1 MNIVLLGAPGAG
13 KGTQAETLVKD
24 FNLKHISTG
33 DILREEVK
41 KGSPAGLEAKGYM
54 DKGLLVSD
62 EVVIKLVAGAISG
75 FSSKQGQ
82 GFLLDGFPRNENQAK
97 MLEEKL
103 SLVNQRIDRVIFL
116 KVSREV
122 VISRLSGRRVCKDC
136 GDVYHLKNI
145 PSEKEGVC
153 DKCAGALFQREDDSE
168 KTVLNRLEVYKKETG
183 GLINYYKDKNLLSE
197 VDGDLAR
204 EETYAL
210 MVKGINNNCE

>member
-1 MNIVLLGAPGAG
+1 MNVILLGAPGAG

-41 KGSPAGLEAKGYM
+41 KGSSVGLEAKKYM
-54 DKGLLVSD
+54 DKGMLVPD

-75 FSSKQGQ
+75 FSSDQ

-103 SLVNQRIDRVIFL
+103 SLVNQGIDRVIYL
-116 KVSREV
+116 KVSKEV
-122 VISRLSGRRVCKDC
+122 VISRLSGRRICKDC
-136 GDVYHLKNI
+136 GAVYHVKNI
-145 PSEKEGVC
+145 PPKKEGIC
-153 DKCAGALFQREDDSE
+153 DKCNGVLYQREDDSE
-168 KTVLNRLEVYKKETG
+168 KTVLNRLDVYKKETG

-197 VDGDLAR
+197 VDGDLAQ

-210 MVKGINNNCE
+210 MVSEIKNNCE

>member
-1 MNIVLLGAPGAG
+1 MNIILLGAPGAG
-13 KGTQAETLVKD
+13 KGTQAKTLVKD

-41 KGSPAGLEAKGYM
+41 KGSPVGLEAKEYM
-54 DKGLLVSD
+54 DKGLLVPD

-75 FSSKQGQ
+75 FGSRQ

-103 SLVNQRIDRVIFL
+103 CLVNRSINRVIYL
-116 KVSREV
+116 KVSKEV
-122 VISRLSGRRVCKDC
+122 VISRLSGRRICKDC
-136 GDVYHLKNI
+136 GAVYHLKNI
-145 PSEKEGVC
+145 PPKKEGIC
-153 DKCAGALFQREDDSE
+153 DKCSGVLYQREDDSE

-197 VDGDLAR
+197 VDGDLAQ
-204 EETYAL
+204 EGTYAL
-210 MVKGINNNCE
+210 MLKEINNNCE